1 MKSLLV
7 TLSLLCLPFLG
18 SAQVAV
24 GVVLPKIE
32 LSGDAGGRLNGQV
45 WNSSEITGKVYTMM
59 YVDPD
64 EKGINEHVEQALK
77 AENFPRDKYGSIA
90 MINMDAT
97 WKPNAVIK
105 MILDGKQKDFPHTIY
120 VMDKDKIL
128 VKKWGLADDNYHV
141 ITFDKAGKV
150 IFQKAGKLSDADVK
164 KLIEVI
170 KANL

>member
-1 MKSLLV
+1 MKSLLISF
-7 TLSLLCLPFLG
+7 LLLCLPVLT

-24 GVVLPKIE
+24 GVVLPKVD
-32 LSGDAGGRLNGQV
+32 LSGDNGGRLNGQL
-45 WNSSEITGKVYTMM
+45 WSSSEITGKVYTMM

-90 MINMDAT
+90 MINMDAS

-105 MILDGKQKDFPHTIY
+105 MVIDGKQKDFPHTIY

-141 ITFDKAGKV
+141 ITFDKTGKV
-150 IFQKAGKLSDADVK
+150 IFQKAGKLTDSDVK
-164 KLIEVI
+164 KLIEAI
-170 KANL
+170 KTNL

>member
-1 MKSLLV
+1 MKSLLISLLL
-7 TLSLLCLPFLG
+7 LSLPVLA
-18 SAQVAV
+18 SAQLAN
-24 GVVLPKIE
+24 GVVPPKAD
-32 LSGDAGGRLNGQV
+32 LNGSNGGRLNGQT
-45 WNSSEITGKVYTMM
+45 WSSTEITGKVYTMM

-90 MINMDAT
+90 VINMDAT

-120 VMDKDKIL
+120 VLDKDKIL

-141 ITFDKAGKV
+141 ITFDKTGKV

>member
-1 MKSLLV
+1 MKSLLIC
-7 TLSLLCLPFLG
+7 LSLFSLPLMA
-18 SAQVAV
+18 SAQVAN
-24 GVVLPKIE
+24 GVMLPKAD
-32 LSGDAGGRLNGQV
+32 LSGNNGGRLNGQS
-45 WNSSEITGKVYTMM
+45 WSSTEITGKVYTMM

-90 MINMDAT
+90 MINMDAS

-105 MILDGKQKDFPHTIY
+105 MVIDGKQKDFPHTIY

-141 ITFDKAGKV
+141 ITFDKTGKV

>member
-1 MKSLLV
+1 MKSLLISF
-7 TLSLLCLPFLG
+7 SLICLPVMV
-18 SAQVAV
+18 SAQVTV
-24 GVVLPKIE
+24 GISLPKID
-32 LSGDAGGRLNGQV
+32 LSGSNGGRLNGQL
-45 WNSSEITGKVYTMM
+45 WSSSEITGKVYTMM

-90 MINMDAT
+90 VINMDAT

-105 MILDGKQKDFPHTIY
+105 MILEGKQKDFPHTIY
-120 VMDKDKIL
+120 VMDKDKTL

-141 ITFDKAGKV
+141 ITFDKSGKV